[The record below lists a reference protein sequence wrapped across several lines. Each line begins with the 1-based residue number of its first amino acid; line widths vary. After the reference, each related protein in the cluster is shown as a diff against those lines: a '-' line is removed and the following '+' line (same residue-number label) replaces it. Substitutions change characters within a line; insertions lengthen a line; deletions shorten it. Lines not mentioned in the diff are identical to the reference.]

1 MRRRRGFAFGGG
13 HAYDPGMNKAAVRL
27 AVVSSFALWP
37 FVAGAA
43 FQFEQTLVEVTPD
56 FGQERVTAVFRFKN
70 EGTAGTVRSIE
81 TSCGCLSAE
90 SDKRSYGPGEG
101 GEVKAVFNV
110 KGLSG
115 SVERSIT
122 FVSSTK
128 GEAPVRLAV
137 RVHVP
142 AIVEIEPKMI
152 QWAIGEAPA
161 PKTFKITM
169 QGPDPVRIKSAS
181 SSRRNVAASVRTIAE
196 GRSYEI
202 EVKPENT
209 SEALLGM
216 VRIETDSRFREHQKQ
231 MAFFRIDKSQ
241 DPSQP

>member
-1 MRRRRGFAFGGG
+1 MQ
-13 HAYDPGMNKAAVRL
+13 KAAVRL
-27 AVVSSFALWP
+27 VVVSSFAFLP
-37 FVAGAA
+37 FVADAA

-81 TSCGCLSAE
+81 TSCGCLSAN
-90 SDKRSYGPGEG
+90 SDKRSYAAGEG
-101 GEVKAVFNV
+101 GEVTAVFNV

-122 FVSSTK
+122 FVSGAK

-142 AIVEIEPKMI
+142 ALVEIEPKMLN
-152 QWAIGEAPA
+152 WELGEAPL
-161 PKTFKITM
+161 PKVFKITM
-169 QGPDPVRIKSAS
+169 QGPDPVHIKSAS
-181 SSRRNVAASVRTIAE
+181 SSRRNVSTSVRTLAD

-209 SEALLGM
+209 GEALLGM

-231 MAFFRIDKSQ
+231 MAFFRIDKKQASV
-241 DPSQP
+241 QP

>member
-1 MRRRRGFAFGGG
+1 
-13 HAYDPGMNKAAVRL
+13 MNKASVRL
-27 AVVSSFALWP
+27 VVVSSFVLWP
-37 FVAGAA
+37 FGAGAA
-43 FQFEQTLVEVTPD
+43 FRFEQNLVEVTPD

-90 SDKRSYGPGEG
+90 SDKRSYAPGES
-101 GEVKAVFNV
+101 GEVKATFNV

-122 FVSSTK
+122 FVSGAK

-142 AIVEIEPKMI
+142 ALLEIEPKMLH
-152 QWAIGEAPA
+152 WALGEAPA
-161 PKTFKITM
+161 PKVFKITM

-181 SSRRNVAASVRTIAE
+181 SSRRNVSTAVRMLVE

-231 MAFFRIDKSQ
+231 MAFFRVDKNQ
-241 DPSQP
+241 DPAQP